1 MSDNDNKELDDI
13 LNEVKNK
20 NSSEYI
26 KDDLEKNEENTFENE
41 KNGFDLKETE
51 QEDAQKKHFQFF

>member
-41 KNGFDLKETE
+41 KMVSI
-51 QEDAQKKHFQFF
+51 